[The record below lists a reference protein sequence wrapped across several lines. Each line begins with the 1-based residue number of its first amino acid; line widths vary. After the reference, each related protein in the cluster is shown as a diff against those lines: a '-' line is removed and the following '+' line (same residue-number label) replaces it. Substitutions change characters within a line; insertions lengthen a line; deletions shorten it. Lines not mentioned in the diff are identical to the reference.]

1 MSEAQRTQREQKL
14 YRVYVKSN
22 GESRHEVLSGDES
35 LGLFRTEDEADFVA
49 REYSRSRQL
58 NYHGIEYHPTVSY
71 SFDDVLAGAASKQ
84 VVRAA

>member
-1 MSEAQRTQREQKL
+1 MS
-14 YRVYVKSN
+14 RVYVKSN

-71 SFDDVLAGAASKQ
+71 SFDDVLVGVASRQ
-84 VVRAA
+84 VIRAA